1 MQNLSELDLDERALV
16 RKQRPI
22 GWFAAGLLAIVLLG
36 FFIAYHAPLVSAHD
50 LLVKE
55 HGTLAQKAQELDH
68 ALVETRKKLDDIEK
82 ERGDLKRSAD
92 ERTNASGALQA
103 RLESAGGTAKKQ
115 LEKLVTARI
124 VSVDVSETAVDVG
137 FDEKKLFLPGASK
150 VSPQLGKLLCGAVES
165 AAQKGDLA
173 LVARTTPEKPGDAE
187 AWTKASE
194 KAASLAGWLEV
205 SCKIPVTAVVAEVSG
220 ATSDLTEHKAFV
232 TLRPRASN

>member
-36 FFIAYHAPLVSAHD
+36 FFVAYHAPLVSAHD

-55 HGTLAQKAQELDH
+55 HGTLAQKAKELDH
-68 ALVETRKKLDDIEK
+68 ALVETRKKLDDIER

-92 ERTNASGALQA
+92 ERTSVSGARRA

-124 VSVDVSETAVDVG
+124 VSVDVGEAAVDVG
-137 FDEKKLFLPGASK
+137 FDEKKLFLPGSSK
-150 VSPQLGKLLCGAVES
+150 VAPPLGKLLCGAVES
-165 AAQKGDLA
+165 AAQKGDLSI
-173 LVARTTPEKPGDAE
+173 VARTTPEKAGDAE

-194 KAASLAGWLEV
+194 KAASLAGWLEL
-205 SCKIPVTAVVAEVSG
+205 SCKIPAAAVVAEVSG
-220 ATSDLTEHKAFV
+220 GAADAGARKAFI
-232 TLRPRASN
+232 TLRSRTDS